1 MEIKVYNSLTN
12 KLEKFVPLKEKE
24 VSMYV
29 CGPTVYNHCHIGNAR
44 PVVFFDLVH
53 RLFKYLGYKVTYAT
67 NYTDIDDKI
76 IKKAIEEGVD
86 ATTVSTR
93 YIEAF
98 EKVWS
103 DLGCLEPTYRPRVTD
118 TMDQII
124 DYIGHLIEKGYA
136 YVAGDNVYFRVR
148 KIKEYGILSNQKLD
162 DLESGARIEVES
174 SKEDPLDFVLW
185 KLTDDL
191 GPKWES
197 PFGLGR
203 PGWHTECCVM
213 IDDIFKGPIDIH
225 GAGNDLKF
233 PHHENEIAQSLATNN
248 NTIANYWIHN
258 ARIDFSGQKMSKS
271 LGNVIW
277 TKDLINEY
285 GGMIARLL
293 IISNHYR
300 QSINFTTEL
309 INQVATEWQKID
321 RAYLS
326 VYRYLELN
334 DAFNKGT
341 MDILDNFVAELVND
355 FSTPNAMTVLYQH
368 IKDINVLLRSKEKDN
383 EKIASAFNTLKT
395 MLDILGLVPD
405 VKPLSSEEKEVVLAW
420 QNARNNKDFE
430 KADLLRQQIQELGIK
445 M

>member
-1 MEIKVYNSLTN
+1 MKVYNSLTN

-44 PVVFFDLVH
+44 PVVFFDLVY

-86 ATTVSTR
+86 ATTISTR

-136 YVAGDNVYFRVR
+136 YVSGDNVYFRVR

-213 IDDIFKGPIDIH
+213 IDDIFKGSIDIH

>member
-44 PVVFFDLVH
+44 PVVFFDLVY

-86 ATTVSTR
+86 ATTISTR

-136 YVAGDNVYFRVR
+136 YVSGDNVYFRVR

-213 IDDIFKGPIDIH
+213 IDDIFKGSIDIH

>member
-86 ATTVSTR
+86 ATTISTR

-118 TMDQII
+118 TMNQII

-136 YVAGDNVYFRVR
+136 YVSGDNVYFRVR

>member
-76 IKKAIEEGVD
+76 IKKALEEGVD
-86 ATTVSTR
+86 ATTISTR

-405 VKPLSSEEKEVVLAW
+405 VKSLSSEEKEVVLAW

>member
-86 ATTVSTR
+86 ATTISTR

-136 YVAGDNVYFRVR
+136 YVSGDNVYFRVR